1 MSKKSRKRRFNREDR
16 EGIKGIQGERIAF
29 NSYLVA
35 QMTKG
40 EEEAFVRELVESD
53 KENSIFNSTEF
64 DFVMDVLSGVTEVK

>member
-1 MSKKSRKRRFNREDR
+1 MSKRSKKRRLDRETR
-16 EGIKGIQGERIAF
+16 EGIKGIDNERVMF

-40 EEEAFVRELVESD
+40 EEEDFVRELVESD
-53 KENSIFNSTEF
+53 KENSIFNNTEF